1 MTNPKMPT
9 AVIPT
14 SDQADIDEFANL
26 CKALAHPARIRILK
40 HLLVEKQCICGRIV
54 ELLPLAQSTV
64 SQHLKILKESGL
76 VLGEVEG
83 PKMCY
88 CVDKTKLASL
98 STAMSTFFTC
108 EDDQ

>member
-1 MTNPKMPT
+1 MSDQASA

-14 SDQADIDEFANL
+14 TNQADIDELASL
-26 CKALAHPARIRILK
+26 CKALAHPARILILK
-40 HLLVEKQCICGRIV
+40 HLLAEKQCICGRIV

-76 VLGEVEG
+76 VQGEVEG

-88 CVDKTKLASL
+88 CVDKTKLASI
-98 STAMSTFFTC
+98 STAMSSLFSS

>member
-1 MTNPKMPT
+1 MNEQISTT
-9 AVIPT
+9 FIPDSKHT
-14 SDQADIDEFANL
+14 DVDELANL

-40 HLLVEKQCICGRIV
+40 HLLAEKQCICGRIV

-76 VLGEVEG
+76 VQGEVEG

-88 CVDKTKLASL
+88 CVDTTKLASI
-98 STAMSTFFTC
+98 STAMSILFTC
-108 EDDQ
+108 EDDH

>member
-1 MTNPKMPT
+1 MNNQTST
-9 AVIPT
+9 TVIPDT
-14 SDQADIDEFANL
+14 EQADIVELAKL

-54 ELLPLAQSTV
+54 ELFPLAQSTV

-88 CVDKTKLASL
+88 CVDKTKLS
-98 STAMSTFFTC
+98 SIIDAMSILFTS